1 MDIAVFTLGCKT
13 NLYESGQIVSALLD
27 ACHNATHGLK
37 RADVVVINTCA
48 VTSEAEKKSRQA
60 IARAKKLNP
69 NVRIIVTG
77 CASEKDAKQ
86 FRDIAGVTYIKGT
99 AGKESIV
106 DAINNFEA
114 TAVVDVEA
122 LPSAYVHT
130 LDATQELTRAFVKIQ
145 DGCNNFCSYCIVPYL
160 RGRSRSKQVA
170 DIVRE
175 VNNAHRSEV
184 VLIGIDISQYGRD
197 IDSSLAQL
205 FTALAGC
212 GKRIRLGSLEHSV
225 VSSEVLAALKQLNFC
240 PHFHLSLQSGCDS
253 VLKRMNRH
261 YTTAEFYDGLQLI
274 RQYFPDVAFTTDVI
288 VGFPEETEE
297 EFAATVNFVEKC
309 GFSDI
314 HVFPF
319 SPREGT
325 VAYTMPDLP
334 PAIKKH
340 RAKVMNELKQRI
352 ASEFITKAI
361 GETHEVLVEERTRGL
376 WAGYS
381 KNYIRVY
388 IDDNSVKSGDIV
400 NVKLTAPYLDGAKG
414 TIIK

>member
-13 NLYESGQIVSALLD
+13 NLYESGQLVSTLLD
-27 ACHNATHGLK
+27 ARHNASHGLK

-48 VTSEAEKKSRQA
+48 VTAEAERKSRQA

-77 CASEKDAKQ
+77 CASQKDAQQ

-99 AGKESIV
+99 AGKENIL

-114 TAVVDVEA
+114 TPVVDVEA
-122 LPSAYVHT
+122 LPSVYHHT
-130 LDATQELTRAFVKIQ
+130 IDATVELTRAFVKIQ

-175 VNNAHRSEV
+175 VSNAESAEV

-240 PHFHLSLQSGCDS
+240 PHYHLSLQSGCDS

-274 RQYFPDVAFTTDVI
+274 RQYFPDVAFTTDII

-297 EFAATVNFVEKC
+297 EFADTVRFIEKC
-309 GFSDI
+309 GFADI

-325 VAYTMPDLP
+325 AAYTMPDLP
-334 PAIKKH
+334 VAVKKH
-340 RAKVMNELKQRI
+340 RAAVLGEVKQRVHNQFI
-352 ASEFITKAI
+352 AQSI
-361 GETHEVLVEERTRGL
+361 GETHEVLVEERAGGL

-400 NVKLTAPYLDGAKG
+400 NVKLTAPYLDGARGEK
-414 TIIK
+414 I